1 VKTVGQIFFGI
12 ISIIELSGCATFN
25 ALNSDQPLNRRLFI
39 YSGVR
44 LDWYALTSNEAAL
57 RKIKVSPP
65 SLPLVDLPFSFALDT
80 LLLPKSIVA
89 EIFH

>member
-1 VKTVGQIFFGI
+1 VKKARQIFSGLI
-12 ISIIELSGCATFN
+12 LIMALSGCATFS
-25 ALNSDQPLNRRLFI
+25 ALSSDQPLNNRLFI

-44 LDWYALTSNEAAL
+44 LDWFALTNNEAEL

-65 SLPLVDLPFSFALDT
+65 DLPLVDLPFSFALDT